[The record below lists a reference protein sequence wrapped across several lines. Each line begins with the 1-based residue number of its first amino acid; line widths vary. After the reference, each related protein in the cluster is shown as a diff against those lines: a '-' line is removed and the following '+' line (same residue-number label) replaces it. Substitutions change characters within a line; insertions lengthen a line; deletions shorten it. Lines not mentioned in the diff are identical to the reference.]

1 MTVEELSKLVESKRG
16 PLVLNRGIGPVGLLG
31 IAFVIMKITGA
42 ITWSWWWVLAPFWI
56 PVCIGIVLLCVAG
69 VLIWKICKQDDI
81 DVSINKETVIKDTPE
96 ESVEKVTK
104 KKVTR
109 KKKSNTV
116 KDGEG
121 TKGKNVEGSK

>member
-1 MTVEELSKLVESKRG
+1 MTVEELSKLVENKRET
-16 PLVLNRGIGPVGLLG
+16 LVLNRGIGPVGLLG

-56 PVCIGIVLLCVAG
+56 PVCIGIVLLCVSG

>member
-1 MTVEELSKLVESKRG
+1 MTVEELSKLVENKRET
-16 PLVLNRGIGPVGLLG
+16 LVLNRGIGPVGLLG

-56 PVCIGIVLLCVAG
+56 PVCIGIVLLCVVG
-69 VLIWKICKQDDI
+69 VLTWKICKQDDI